1 MKKYIVGTVMTVAM
15 LFASVASAEF
25 VVGVQGGNAQVGID
39 EDELEGSNLTC
50 ESSTC
55 DNGSDFGFG
64 FYAQLLGNTQAG
76 NTFGIHIGHS
86 SYSLEYDVE
95 SIDVEYDADVFDVLG
110 IFRWKGSSA
119 SSFFV
124 MGGYSEYDTSDVE
137 IEGNRIPDTDDD
149 GSGYKLV
156 GGWDIGKGP
165 VVLSPAV
172 SYADYGDG
180 KTATVLRIGIG
191 YKFH

>member
-39 EDELEGSNLTC
+39 EDELEGSELTC

-76 NTFGIHIGHS
+76 NAFGIHIGHS

-124 MGGYSEYDTSDVE
+124 MGGYSEYDADGLEVGGVRY
-137 IEGNRIPDTDDD
+137 EGTDD

-156 GGWDIGKGP
+156 GGWDVGKGP
-165 VVLSPAV
+165 VVFSPAV

-180 KTATVLRIGIG
+180 RTATVLRIGIG
-191 YKFH
+191 YKFN

>member
-1 MKKYIVGTVMTVAM
+1 MKKYIVGAVMTVAM

-25 VVGVQGGNAQVGID
+25 VIGVQGGNAQVGINKD
-39 EDELEGSNLTC
+39 DLEDATGLTC

-55 DNGSDFGFG
+55 DGGSDFG

-76 NTFGIHIGHS
+76 NAFGIHIGHS
-86 SYSLEYDVE
+86 SYSLETDVE
-95 SIDVEYDADVFDVLG
+95 SIDVEYDADVLDVLG

-124 MGGYSEYDTSDVE
+124 MGGYSEYDADGFEVGGDRYEVT
-137 IEGNRIPDTDDD
+137 DD

-156 GGWDIGKGP
+156 GGWDVGKGP
-165 VVLSPAV
+165 VVFSPAV

-180 KTATVLRIGIG
+180 ITATVLRIGIG
-191 YKFH
+191 YRFN